1 MKQRYLN
8 ALLVIVLISNLLL
21 IIKTIRRNQDS
32 VRKDDFVSREEFDL
46 LKRSIIKDSLSVL
59 DLETKIVLS
68 AEEISKSV
76 VSVNVLKRQTVMRR
90 PYTIFDQFFGNYPRY
105 RDVKS
110 VGTGVIIT
118 KDGYLI
124 TNAHVVEEAIDITIV
139 LNDGEHRDAKLI
151 GIAEEHD
158 IAVLK
163 IEGEDFYC
171 AKIADSD
178 DLQIGRWAIALGNP
192 YSFII
197 KDSKPTLSFGVISAL
212 NRNFSD
218 PSTNDNKI
226 YKRMIQTDAAINP
239 GNSGGPLVNIDGEV
253 IGINTFILS
262 ESGGSVGIG
271 FAIPINRVKKVV
283 YELVQFGKIRTID
296 YGFQIQSRSIDGQSD
311 TNLIVVRM
319 KKDSACEKAG
329 LEIGDNLIAING
341 LVIADRS
348 DINLAVID
356 IFVGDEVVLDIER
369 DKQKMKI
376 LYTIEE
382 LK

>member
-1 MKQRYLN
+1 MKQKTLT
-8 ALLVIVLISNLLL
+8 LLLIVVLISNLALIFHILRTNKEETRQSNYVTKESFEAFKSTLL
-21 IIKTIRRNQDS
+21 QDS
-32 VRKDDFVSREEFDL
+32 TKF
-46 LKRSIIKDSLSVL
+46 I
-59 DLETKIVLS
+59 DLETEIVLS

-76 VSVNVLKRQTVMRR
+76 VSVNVLKRHAVRSN
-90 PYTIFDQFFGNYPRY
+90 PYSIFDQFFGYYPRY
-105 RDVKS
+105 QDVKS

-118 KDGYLI
+118 QDGYII
-124 TNAHVVEEAIDITIV
+124 TNAHVVEKAIDITVV
-139 LNDGEHRDAKLI
+139 LNEGKHMEAKLV

-163 IEGEDFYC
+163 INGDNFHQ

-178 DLQIGRWAIALGNP
+178 KLQIGRWSIALGNP

-218 PSTNDNKI
+218 PSTRDNKI

-239 GNSGGPLVNIDGEV
+239 GNSGGPLVNIHGEV

-283 YELVQFGKIRTID
+283 YELVQFGRIRTID
-296 YGFQIQSRSIDGQSD
+296 YGFQIVQKQASNYD
-311 TNLIVVRM
+311 TPNLVVVRM
-319 KKDSACEKAG
+319 KKNSPCEKAG
-329 LEIGDNLIAING
+329 LKLGDTLTAING
-341 LVIADRS
+341 FTISDRA

-356 IFVGDEVVLDIER
+356 IFVGDEVVLDIIR
-369 DKQKMKI
+369 DKQKMQI
-376 LYTIEE
+376 SYIIEE
-382 LK
+382 AN